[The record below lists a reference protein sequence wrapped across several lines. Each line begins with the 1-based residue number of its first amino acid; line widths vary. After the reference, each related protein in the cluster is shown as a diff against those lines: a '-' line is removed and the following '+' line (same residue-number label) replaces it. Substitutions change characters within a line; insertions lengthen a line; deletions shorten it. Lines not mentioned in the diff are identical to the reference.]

1 MTIHRPVTT
10 HLHRRHRRLQPLQP
24 TSSFFLSVKHSVSSQ
39 NKMKA
44 QPREG
49 NGQMAPDP
57 SIREPRRGMRVKITN
72 RSSPQ
77 TLVNRPLIDN
87 DRCGI
92 FWMKIKSLYLSE
104 LSVFFLVYL
113 YLHSSIG
120 SAKFMY

>member
-77 TLVNRPLIDN
+77 TLGWPEKKWVERGRLWRRRQGGVGRRRNKVL
-87 DRCGI
+87 
-92 FWMKIKSLYLSE
+92 
-104 LSVFFLVYL
+104 
-113 YLHSSIG
+113 
-120 SAKFMY
+120 